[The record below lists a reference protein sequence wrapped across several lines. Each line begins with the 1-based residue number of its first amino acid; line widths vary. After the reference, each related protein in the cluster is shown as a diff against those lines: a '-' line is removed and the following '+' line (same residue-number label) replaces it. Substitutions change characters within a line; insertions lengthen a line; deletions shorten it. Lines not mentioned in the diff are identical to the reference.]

1 MNLPAPHVSGP
12 HTDPAILGM
21 SADSRAVQPGYLFAA
36 LSGQG
41 ADGRAFISDALERGA
56 VAVLTDLR
64 EPLPAPTAPD
74 GHRVPVI
81 AVENPRRSLALMAA
95 RFFGAQPRTVAAVTG
110 TSGKTSV
117 ATFTRQI
124 WSSLGCKAASMGTL
138 GLIAPGTTRKGALT
152 TPDPIAL
159 HRDLAGLARAGVTHL
174 SIEASSHGLD
184 QCRLDG
190 IDIAAGGFTNLSR
203 DHLDYHASM
212 ETYLAAKLRLFDA
225 VMQTGRAAVLNAD
238 SPEYDAFAAVAAH
251 RRHRII
257 GYGRRAG
264 DLRLLRLTPIPE
276 GQALALNAFGRMI
289 DVHLHLAGAFQAHN
303 ALCAAGL
310 AIACGADPAEAI
322 DAMSRLTG
330 VRGRLERV
338 ATLPNG
344 AQVYVDYSHKP
355 GALESVLETLRP
367 LARGRLMVVF
377 GCGGDRDRGKRPE
390 MGAVACR
397 LADRV
402 IVTDDNPRTEDPAA
416 IRRAILDGCPA
427 GAPVGEVGDRAAAI
441 AAAVGELAAGD
452 LLVIAGKGHEQEQ
465 IIGKTS
471 YPFDDAEMARAAVA
485 ALARKAPSSPN
496 GTEGPN
502 GTDGPDGTDGGEHH
516 GGR

>member
-1 MNLPAPHVSGP
+1 MNAPAPHVSIP
-12 HTDPAILGM
+12 HADPAILGL
-21 SADSRAVQPGYLFAA
+21 SADSRAVHPGYLFAA
-36 LSGQG
+36 FRGEG
-41 ADGRAFISDALERGA
+41 ADGRAFIPDALARGA

-64 EPLPAPTAPD
+64 EPLPKPSTPD
-74 GHRVPVI
+74 GLPVPVI

-117 ATFTRQI
+117 ASFTREI
-124 WSSLGCKAASMGTL
+124 WSMLGRKAASMGTL
-138 GLIAPGTTRKGALT
+138 GLVAPAMTHKGALT

-159 HRDLAGLARAGVTHL
+159 HSELAELARAGVTHL

-212 ETYLAAKLRLFDA
+212 ETYLAAKLRLFDV
-225 VMQTGRAAVLNAD
+225 VMPSGRTAVLNTD
-238 SPEYDAFAAVAAH
+238 SPEYDAFAAVAAQ

-276 GQALALNAFGRMI
+276 GQALALSAFGRMI
-289 DVHLHLAGAFQAHN
+289 DVHLHLPGAFQAHN

-310 AIACGADPAEAI
+310 AIACGADATEAI
-322 DAMSRLTG
+322 ETLSRLSV

-338 ATLPNG
+338 ARLPNG

-355 GALESVLETLRP
+355 GALETVLQTLRP

-416 IRRAILDGCPA
+416 IRRAVLGGCPA
-427 GAPVGEVGDRAAAI
+427 GADVREIGDRAAAI
-441 AAAVGELAAGD
+441 AAGVDGLEAGD
-452 LLVIAGKGHEQEQ
+452 VLVIAGKGHEQEQ
-465 IIGKTS
+465 IIGKTAL
-471 YPFDDAEMARAAVA
+471 PFDDAEVARAAIA
-485 ALARKAPSSPN
+485 ALARKAPSSR
-496 GTEGPN
+496 GA
-502 GTDGPDGTDGGEHH
+502 DGH